1 MLTYPTTK
9 NWASKSSG
17 PFCHKMNNLRH
28 TCLTWLLRVD
38 YPNART
44 SGMWR
49 TLCSMTTCR
58 MSSNM
63 PITSVWLHK
72 INNIELIP
80 SRFQMHGGRNWMHCL
95 LSAVS
100 SHVQLSWQS
109 SVVQF
114 VMQSKRDI
122 PSTSSNRHQNQFP
135 PAASVSSIQSTMG
148 FLHNLLLLNKRSISM
163 RSQI

>member
-9 NWASKSSG
+9 SWASKSSG
-17 PFCHKMNNLRH
+17 PFCHKMNNLHH

-58 MSSNM
+58 MSLNT
-63 PITSVWLHK
+63 PITSVWLDK
-72 INNIELIP
+72 INKIEWIP
-80 SRFQMHGGRNWMHCL
+80 SRFQMHGGRNWLHCL

-100 SHVQLSWQS
+100 SCKIVI
-109 SVVQF
+109 F
-114 VMQSKRDI
+114 VQSKRDI
-122 PSTSSNRHQNQFP
+122 PSTSSNRHQSQCP
-135 PAASVSSIQSTMG
+135 PTASVSSVQSTMG
-148 FLHNLLLLNKRSISM
+148 FFHNLLLLNKKSISM
-163 RSQI
+163 RSQFQ